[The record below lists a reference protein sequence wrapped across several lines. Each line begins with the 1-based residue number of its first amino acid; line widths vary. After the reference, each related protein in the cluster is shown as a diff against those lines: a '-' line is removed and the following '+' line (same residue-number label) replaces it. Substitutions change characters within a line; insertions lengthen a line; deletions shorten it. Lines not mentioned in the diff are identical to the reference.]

1 MEERQILFEIH
12 QMLYRICSYLDKV
25 ESSEYRDMEDKRAF
39 NINVAADLYAD
50 KIKELKDDLLDRK
63 H

>member
-12 QMLYRICSYLDKV
+12 QMLCRICNYLDKV
-25 ESSEYRDMEDKRAF
+25 ESSEYRDIEDKRAF

>member
-12 QMLYRICSYLDKV
+12 QMLCRICNYLDKV

-50 KIKELKDDLLDRK
+50 KIKELRDDLLDRK

>member
-1 MEERQILFEIH
+1 MEERQLLFEVH
-12 QMLYRICSYLDKV
+12 QMLCRMCSYIDKV
-25 ESSEYRDMEDKRAF
+25 ESPEYRDMEDKRAF

-63 H
+63 Y

>member
-12 QMLYRICSYLDKV
+12 QMLCRICSYLDKV

>member
-12 QMLYRICSYLDKV
+12 QMLCRICNYLDKV

>member
-1 MEERQILFEIH
+1 MEDRQLLLEIH
-12 QMLYRICSYLDKV
+12 QMLCKVCNYIDKV
-25 ESSEYRDMEDKRAF
+25 ESPEYRDMEDKRAF

-63 H
+63 Y

>member
-1 MEERQILFEIH
+1 MEERQLLFEVH
-12 QMLYRICSYLDKV
+12 QMLCRICSYIDKV
-25 ESSEYRDMEDKRAF
+25 ESLEYRDMEDKRAF

-63 H
+63 Y